1 MRVTGITSALLLSA
15 TAVWGNATGAP
26 PGRSGVPG
34 EGPTCAEV
42 ACHTGTPLNGGG
54 GNVTATL
61 SGGSTYI
68 PGVTQTVT
76 ITVTDS
82 VAGIYGMQ
90 AASRL
95 ASSPSTQAG
104 GFRATN
110 TRMQVECWSADLTR
124 VNNKP
129 GATCP
134 VATPLEYITHSR
146 PESGN
151 TFTFE
156 WTPPATA
163 SGNVVIYVAA
173 NAANGTITRLG
184 DRIYSTTVTLTPAAV
199 QTSNRPAVRSTD
211 GVMVA
216 GDFYSQSKN
225 IAPGSWVEI
234 RGDNFYSGDL
244 RVWQGGDFTGINAPT
259 TLEGVSVSVG
269 GKPAFM
275 YVLVAARPGLPS
287 QINAQIPDGLGNGA
301 QTLTVR
307 NANGTSDNYTIN
319 MVDRVP
325 SFLAPAAFKSSD
337 GRQYIAAV
345 FEGVSPT
352 TFVCAPNSLP
362 SIPCR
367 SARAGDNISF
377 YGVGF
382 GATTPDQG
390 TGRIVQTRNDLPNVV
405 LRFGTQAVT
414 PTFAGLATQ
423 AVGLYQINITVPT
436 IAAGDYELAGSIG
449 GVPLPPGLFIN
460 LR

>member
-1 MRVTGITSALLLSA
+1 M
-15 TAVWGNATGAP
+15 
-26 PGRSGVPG
+26 PG
-34 EGPTCAEV
+34 EGGTCA
-42 ACHTGTPLNGGG
+42 AAGCHAGTALNGGG
-54 GNVTATL
+54 GNVAMTL
-61 SGGSTYI
+61 SGGTSYT
-68 PGVTQTVT
+68 PGVAQTVTVT
-76 ITVTDS
+76 ITDS
-82 VAGIYGMQ
+82 AARLYGMQ
-90 AASRL
+90 AAARL
-95 ASSPSTQAG
+95 ASSSSTQAG
-104 GFRATN
+104 SFRALTD
-110 TRMQVECWSADLTR
+110 RLQVECWSTDFLRDST
-124 VNNKP
+124 KP
-129 GATCP
+129 STGCP
-134 VATPLEYITHSR
+134 ASQPLEYVTHTR
-146 PESGN
+146 AEANN

-163 SGNVVIYVAA
+163 NGNVVLYVAA
-173 NAANGTITRLG
+173 NAANGNGSNSG
-184 DRIYSTTVTLTPAAV
+184 DRIYSTTVTLTPAAP
-199 QTSNRPAVRSTD
+199 QTSNRPVVRATD
-211 GVMVA
+211 GVLVA

-234 RGDNFYSGDL
+234 RGDNLYSGDL
-244 RVWQGGDFTGINAPT
+244 RVWQGGDFTGVNAPT

-325 SFLAPAAFKSSD
+325 SFLAPGAFKNAA

-352 TFVCAPNSLP
+352 TFVCLPNSLP
-362 SIPCR
+362 NIPCR
-367 SARAGDNISF
+367 SAKAGDNIQF

-382 GATTPDQG
+382 GSTTPDQG
-390 TGRIVQTRNDLPNVV
+390 TGKIVQVRNDLPNVV

-414 PTFAGLATQ
+414 PSFAGLATQ
-423 AVGLYQINITVPT
+423 AIGLYQFNITVPT
-436 IAAGDYELAGSIG
+436 IAAGEYEISGSVG
-449 GVPLPPGLFIN
+449 GVALPAGLFID

>member
-1 MRVTGITSALLLSA
+1 MKVTRIIP
-15 TAVWGNATGAP
+15 AVLFAAAEAWGNGKGAP
-26 PGRSGVPG
+26 PGRAGVPVD
-34 EGPTCAEV
+34 GPTCWEV

-54 GNVTATL
+54 GRVTVSL
-61 SGGSTYI
+61 SGGGTYV
-68 PGVTQTVT
+68 PGVAQAVTV
-76 ITVTDS
+76 TVTDS
-82 VAGIYGMQ
+82 AAVIYGMQ

-95 ASSPSTQAG
+95 SASASTQAG

-110 TRMQVECWSADLTR
+110 ARLHVDCWSADWSKI
-124 VNNKP
+124 NSKS

-134 VATPLEYITHSR
+134 AATPLEFITHTG
-146 PESGN
+146 PEPGN

-163 SGNVVIYVAA
+163 SGSVVIYVAA
-173 NAANGTITRLG
+173 NAANGNGNPQG
-184 DRIYSTTVTLTPAAV
+184 DRIYSTTVTITPAPP
-199 QTSNRPAVRSTD
+199 QTSNRPVVRPTD
-211 GVMVA
+211 GVLVA

-259 TLEGVSVSVG
+259 SLEGVSVSVG

-301 QTLTVR
+301 QILTVR

-319 MVDRVP
+319 MMDRVP
-325 SFLAPAAFKSSD
+325 SFLAPAAFKNSA

-345 FEGVSPT
+345 FEGVSPLA
-352 TFVCAPNSLP
+352 FVCAPNSLP
-362 SIPCR
+362 GINCR

-390 TGRIVQTRNDLPNVV
+390 TGKIVQVRNDLPNVV
-405 LRFGTQAVT
+405 LRFGAQAVT
-414 PTFAGLATQ
+414 PSFAGLATQ
-423 AVGLYQINITVPT
+423 AVGLYQFNITVPT
-436 IAAGDYELAGSIG
+436 MAAGDYELAGSVG
-449 GVPLPPGLFIN
+449 GVPLPSGLFIN